1 MRILTKLLALFSTAF
16 ILLLCSCSNENKE
29 AVETKRAEIDSTL
42 VQKSTSDSAYEQ
54 ALYEIKD
61 MNENL
66 DALLRKRNIILQ
78 LRPEHGETQ
87 ATFQQKL
94 QAIATELDDKAKIIQ
109 NKFDIYKNIE
119 EKTIIHLINY
129 HKKREFLSEKIKL
142 LSNIKK
148 SRINIIQQYYKAILL
163 KQVLLQTEET
173 LNRLIFNEFSTLFI
187 LQEKFIIKLN
197 SLKLNEK

>member
-1 MRILTKLLALFSTAF
+1 MLTLPFKVILFIIFVCAKEILVFNEEILIVIAFSLF
-16 ILLLCSCSNENKE
+16 LY
-29 AVETKRAEIDSTL
+29 L
-42 VQKSTSDSAYEQ
+42 V
-54 ALYEIKD
+54 
-61 MNENL
+61 
-66 DALLRKRNIILQ
+66 LQ
-78 LRPEHGETQ
+78 YGSSM
-87 ATFQQKL
+87 
-94 QAIATELDDKAKIIQ
+94 IATELDDKAKIIQ

-119 EKTIIHLINY
+119 EKTMIHLINY

-197 SLKLNEK
+197 SLNLKLNEK